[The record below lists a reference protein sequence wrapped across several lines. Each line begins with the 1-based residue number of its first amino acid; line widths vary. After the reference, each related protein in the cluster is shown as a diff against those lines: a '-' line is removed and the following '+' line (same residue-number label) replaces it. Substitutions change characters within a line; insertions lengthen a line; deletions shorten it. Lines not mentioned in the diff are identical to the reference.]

1 MVVTVVRVVPLLLTR
16 VEIELTAPDER
27 DVLEE
32 PEVPNDLVT
41 LEVFDVLVA
50 EVAPEDLV
58 VVEEPDAPIV
68 PDDLDVPGALETEE
82 PEVLVIAPD
91 VRGEVFSTSIRSC
104 SALRTVTPDEAA
116 ARVTR

>member
-1 MVVTVVRVVPLLLTR
+1 MVRVVPLLLTR

-32 PEVPNDLVT
+32 PEVPDDLVT

-50 EVAPEDLV
+50 EVEVAPEDLV
-58 VVEEPDAPIV
+58 VVEEPDALVV
-68 PDDLDVPGALETEE
+68 PDDLDAPGALETEE
-82 PEVLVIAPD
+82 PEVPVIAPD

-104 SALRTVTPDEAA
+104 SALHTVTPDEAA

>member
-1 MVVTVVRVVPLLLTR
+1 MVRVVPLLLTR

-32 PEVPNDLVT
+32 PEVPDDLVT

-58 VVEEPDAPIV
+58 VVEEPYAPVV

-82 PEVLVIAPD
+82 PEVPVIAPE